1 MTRPAPALVSALLL
15 AASTAASAGPAP
27 EQGAQ
32 PAPAQPVA
40 APVVSATPALAP
52 AGPARAGLRTR
63 WSGSAKTDPGTEAN
77 CYFVFG
83 EMRCD
88 RMDSHR
94 PGAGGVHR

>member
-1 MTRPAPALVSALLL
+1 MMRPGPAIVSTLML
-15 AASTAASAGPAP
+15 AASAAMAAPAP
-27 EQGAQ
+27 GQGAA
-32 PAPAQPVA
+32 PPPAQGA
-40 APVVSATPALAP
+40 SAPVVSATPALAP

-94 PGAGGVHR
+94 PSPGGVHR